1 MQDLV
6 DTVENKAELDR
17 QIEIEQTLVDLSKQL
32 SRLSG
37 GFDSVKKDFTKLDDD
52 VKREFR
58 GVRSE
63 VRESKI
69 EVIKDS
75 SVKLE
80 KVIELTNFC

>member
-1 MQDLV
+1 
-6 DTVENKAELDR
+6 
-17 QIEIEQTLVDLSKQL
+17 
-32 SRLSG
+32 
-37 GFDSVKKDFTKLDDD
+37 VKKDFTKLDDD

>member
-6 DTVENKAELDR
+6 NTVDNKAELDR
-17 QIEIEQTLVDLSKQL
+17 QIEIEQTLVDFSMQL
-32 SRLSG
+32 SGLRG

-52 VKREFR
+52 VKRELR

-63 VRESKI
+63 VRESKM

>member
-1 MQDLV
+1 MNTV
-6 DTVENKAELDR
+6 DNKAELDR
-17 QIEIEQTLVDLSKQL
+17 QIEIEQTLVDFSMQL
-32 SRLSG
+32 SGLRG

-52 VKREFR
+52 VKRELR

-63 VRESKI
+63 VRESKM